1 VSIIN
6 IKDGLNKYLNW
17 EVKIMLNVG
26 VGDYVDNK
34 KNGHA
39 GKVIGYGHQ
48 ILKGG
53 YETTLK
59 VLVAEPELLRREYLW
74 KRTCIQHGF
83 SGCEV
88 NTSASFKLPKLRVIA
103 H

>member
-1 VSIIN
+1 
-6 IKDGLNKYLNW
+6 
-17 EVKIMLNVG
+17 MLNVG
-26 VGDYVDNK
+26 VGDYVVNK

-59 VLVAEPELLRREYLW
+59 VLVAEPETLKKRIFVEEDLYSAWLQWLR
-74 KRTCIQHGF
+74 G
-83 SGCEV
+83 
-88 NTSASFKLPKLRVIA
+88 
-103 H
+103 